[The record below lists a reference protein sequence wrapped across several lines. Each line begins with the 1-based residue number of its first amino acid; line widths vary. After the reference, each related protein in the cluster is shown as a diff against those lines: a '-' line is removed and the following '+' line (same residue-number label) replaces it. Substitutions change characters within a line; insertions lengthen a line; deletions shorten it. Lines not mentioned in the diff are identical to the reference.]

1 MKNFLLI
8 LGLVILTTGIVTAS
22 TGTYTDEYLKHLKTC
37 TVHIEKYSAE
47 IPTQDPNT
55 PTLHLKSTE
64 TISGWKDGKC
74 ITKSLVYSE
83 DLKKNII
90 STNCAFTE
98 KQLEAII
105 KKAEN
110 AQKGSAK
117 DRLALNEELTKY
129 VQDNSICTVENL
141 IKE

>member
-1 MKNFLLI
+1 MKKILLISGLLI
-8 LGLVILTTGIVTAS
+8 LTAGIVSAS

-47 IPTQDPNT
+47 VPTQDPNT
-55 PTLHLKSTE
+55 PVLHLKSTE

-83 DLKKNII
+83 DLKKNILA
-90 STNCAFTE
+90 TNCAFTE
-98 KQLEAII
+98 KQLETII
-105 KKAEN
+105 KKSEK
-110 AQKGSAK
+110 AQHGTPEDK
-117 DRLALNEELTKY
+117 LALNEELTKY

-141 IKE
+141 IK